1 MHLLLRAAATA
12 AILLPLAVAPVSAQ
26 NYRGA
31 FGIYGGGVWFSD
43 LNDGDD
49 RFFDDVFFDDFFID
63 DNGFIVDE
71 LFFLDRRADLSLES
85 GWIVGSQLEYWF
97 GNGRFGIR
105 ANGSYT
111 ERPFDVDR
119 NFFDEVIIDG
129 EIIDGEIIDIFDF
142 GDSFGDVNVW
152 FADGDLMFRI
162 LRPERN
168 RTFAPYLTLGAGVV
182 IYNPAGDATLVFP
195 LSNAIIG
202 DGRLVDIDFDDDF
215 DIFEVDNDG
224 NSETEFAL
232 VFGIGTDILPAGFR
246 IGRLPLGLRLE
257 LVDHYTFDSPAQPI
271 IGDDFDG
278 VHNVRLTAGVHALF
292 GRLFPEP
299 VAVVTPPP
307 APPPPPPPP
316 AEEAV
321 TVCVIDP
328 QTGQIKEIQAVY
340 MPSTGDT
347 LVQMNGQRVDIG
359 TAYPTTAPVY
369 ARNASWFVTGQPL
382 SFTVMGTRYEW
393 VTFGGTRIID
403 PDDLV
408 LLGRVDGLPVYAD
421 ADDVAA
427 VRARLN
433 GMGELDDMLERDAEL
448 REVVDDLDVV
458 YVAVDINCVFQPLR
472 RLEEV
477 RKVRG

>member
-43 LNDGDD
+43 LNNDGDFIID
-49 RFFDDVFFDDFFID
+49 GVLFDPDFDDIIIVDDFF
-63 DNGFIVDE
+63 
-71 LFFLDRRADLSLES
+71 LLDRAADLSLDA
-85 GWIVGSQLEYWF
+85 GWIVGTQLEYWF
-97 GNGRFGIR
+97 GNGRFGLR

-111 ERPFDVDR
+111 ERPFDLDRSFLDGIIVDDDDDIIVD
-119 NFFDEVIIDG
+119 FFR
-129 EIIDGEIIDIFDF
+129 FD
-142 GDSFGDVNVW
+142 DKFGDVNVW
-152 FADGDLMFRI
+152 FIDGDLMFRL

-168 RTFAPYLTLGAGVV
+168 RTFAPYLTLGAGAV
-182 IYNPAGDATLVFP
+182 IYNPAGSRPVIIPPA
-195 LSNAIIG
+195 NAIIG
-202 DGRLVDIDFDDDF
+202 DASLVDIDDDGDF
-215 DIFEVDNDG
+215 DLFEVGSG

-316 AEEAV
+316 AEEAI
-321 TVCVIDP
+321 TVCVVDP
-328 QTGQIKEIQAVY
+328 QSAQLREIQAVY
-340 MPSTGDT
+340 RPSTGDT
-347 LVQMNGQRVDIG
+347 LVQMNGQRVDIS

-382 SFTVMGTRYEW
+382 SFTVMGQRYEW

-408 LLGRVDGLPVYAD
+408 LLGRVNGLPVYAD

-433 GMGELDDMLERDAEL
+433 GMAELDDMLERDAEL
-448 REVVDDLDVV
+448 RDVVNDLDVV

>member
-43 LNDGDD
+43 LNDNGDFRFND
-49 RFFDDVFFDDFFID
+49 FFFDDGFID

-71 LFFLDRRADLSLES
+71 FFLLDRAADLSLGS

-97 GNGRFGIR
+97 GNGRFGLR

-111 ERPFDVDR
+111 ERPFDLDLD
-119 NFFDEVIIDG
+119 FFNGIIDG
-129 EIIDGEIIDIFDF
+129 DIIDDDVIFDF
-142 GDSFGDVNVW
+142 GFDDEFGDVNVW

-168 RTFAPYLTLGAGVV
+168 RTFAPYLTLGAGAV
-182 IYNPAGDATLVFP
+182 IYNPAGSAP
-195 LSNAIIG
+195 IIIPPANAIIG
-202 DGRLVDIDFDDDF
+202 DASLVDIDDDDDF
-215 DIFEVDNDG
+215 DIFEVGSG

-246 IGRLPLGLRLE
+246 LGSLPLGLRLE
-257 LVDHYTFDSPAQPI
+257 LVDHYTFDSPAEPI
-271 IGDDFDG
+271 LGDDFDG

-321 TVCVIDP
+321 TVCIIDP
-328 QTGQIKEIQAVY
+328 QTGEIREIQAVY

-369 ARNASWFVTGQPL
+369 ARNASWFVAGQPL
-382 SFTVMGTRYEW
+382 AFDVNGQRYEW

-408 LLGRVDGLPVYAD
+408 LLGRVNGLPVYAD
-421 ADDVAA
+421 ADDVAS

-433 GMGELDDMLERDAEL
+433 GVGELDMMLERDEEL